1 MVKKLEKIAV
11 VLLIA
16 FFIWVLVSWA
26 DVLCHNSPRNPSEP
40 HDWNAFVLLTE
51 TGN

>member
-16 FFIWVLVSWA
+16 FFIWIMVSWA
-26 DVLCHNSPRNPSEP
+26 DVIMHNSPSSGDFNYHS
-40 HDWNAFVLLTE
+40 WNAFTMIFE
-51 TGN
+51 K